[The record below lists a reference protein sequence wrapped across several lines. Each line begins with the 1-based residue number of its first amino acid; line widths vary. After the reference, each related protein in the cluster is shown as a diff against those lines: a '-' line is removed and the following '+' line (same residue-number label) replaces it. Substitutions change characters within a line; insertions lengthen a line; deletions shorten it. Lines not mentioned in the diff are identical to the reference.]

1 MLCCRPRTR
10 VRLRRPECRL
20 QTGTA
25 SRLMLR
31 SVAERGRHN
40 HSSLSWCRACPGHL
54 AIEGSALPKRDHRD
68 KPGDDARLLTLI
80 LH

>member
-40 HSSLSWCRACPGHL
+40 HSSLSWPGMAGLVPAISLSKAVRFLSGITGTSPVMTRA
-54 AIEGSALPKRDHRD
+54 S
-68 KPGDDARLLTLI
+68 
-80 LH
+80 